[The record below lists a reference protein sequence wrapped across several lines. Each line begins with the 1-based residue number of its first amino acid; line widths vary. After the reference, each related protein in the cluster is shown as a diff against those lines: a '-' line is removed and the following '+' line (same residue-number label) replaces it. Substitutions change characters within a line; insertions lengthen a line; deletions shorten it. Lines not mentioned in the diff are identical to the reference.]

1 MANIKIMRYGDGTV
15 LTADGVESVDMGLV
29 KALFGEPQVIK
40 TADMDVEVEP
50 FDPFDETDDGPEET
64 LGGTATI
71 RRLIQ
76 RSITPE
82 ALRRAMEM
90 GELDKVLP
98 IRSEI
103 DVPLVDGGT
112 VTVVCG
118 HASPVMV
125 RFVFKDCWDE
135 GVMNEE
141 NTNKTGYYGSK
152 ARRHILED
160 VLPKIAPEWRELIVP
175 RKLSEVIDG
184 KKVEYA
190 DPLWLPSATDMFGPS
205 DGRWWN
211 DEPDSF
217 QLEIFKRER
226 DRIKELGDKGTYPQ
240 WLRSVYSGDAYF
252 FCDVSTD
259 GSAGDYGAYFSF
271 GFAPGFDIAAHD
283 SE

>member
-1 MANIKIMRYGDGTV
+1 MAQVKIKVGAIEFTAIGGAELIAQERSAFTDYLKHKMGEDILATQQRRKAQRLHTEPDDTMNARRVLPCNISPGLLKDAIKEGRLDG
-15 LTADGVESVDMGLV
+15 
-29 KALFGEPQVIK
+29 IIR
-40 TADMDVEVEP
+40 
-50 FDPFDETDDGPEET
+50 PFDEIDIP
-64 LGGTATI
+64 
-71 RRLIQ
+71 
-76 RSITPE
+76 
-82 ALRRAMEM
+82 
-90 GELDKVLP
+90 LDT
-98 IRSEI
+98 
-103 DVPLVDGGT
+103 GGT
-112 VTVVCG
+112 VTAVCG
-118 HASPVMV
+118 YSDSCAA
-125 RFVFKDCWDE
+125 RFVLKDCWDE

-240 WLRSVYSGDAYF
+240 WLRSVYSGPATYF
-252 FCDVSTD
+252 CLVITA
-259 GSAGDYGAYFSF
+259 GSAGNLYAYYSL